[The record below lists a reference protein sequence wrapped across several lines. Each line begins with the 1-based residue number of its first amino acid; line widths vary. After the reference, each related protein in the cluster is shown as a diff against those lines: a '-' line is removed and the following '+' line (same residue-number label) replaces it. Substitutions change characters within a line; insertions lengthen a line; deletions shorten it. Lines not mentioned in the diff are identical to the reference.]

1 MFSRGAELQQQ
12 WCRAGTE
19 VLSRCRGSA
28 EVIVPV
34 IVVKGAGT
42 RYRTGAKVQR
52 CRGGAEM
59 VQSCRV
65 AELQRWCRGADMEV
79 QTR

>member
-1 MFSRGAELQQQ
+1 M
-12 WCRAGTE
+12 
-19 VLSRCRGSA
+19 LSRCRGSA

-52 CRGGAEM
+52 WCRDGTEVQRCRGGADE
-59 VQSCRV
+59 QIWRCRD
-65 AELQRWCRGADMEV
+65 EGALLV
-79 QTR
+79 PNQC